1 MVVTID
7 EPDPNNYFGADVAAP
22 VVAKMSQ
29 FLKRLKRL

>member
-29 FLKRLKRL
+29 FLKRLNRL